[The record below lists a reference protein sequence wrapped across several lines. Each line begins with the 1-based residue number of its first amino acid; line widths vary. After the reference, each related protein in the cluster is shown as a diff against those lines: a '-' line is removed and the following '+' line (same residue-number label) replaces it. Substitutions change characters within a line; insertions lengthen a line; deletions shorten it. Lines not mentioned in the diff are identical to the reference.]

1 MAIPIKKCLK
11 CDVWILFGFDSPS
24 VRHFVQALT
33 FLSKGGSLM
42 ETIRWM
48 SLIIVLGLLG
58 LTFLGLAIKIV
69 RQYERGVVLRFGRLI
84 KTRQPGFN
92 LIIPVVDRMI
102 KVDLRVVTMVV
113 EPQVVITK
121 DNVTIK
127 VDAVVYFM
135 VMDPVK
141 SVIHVADYTKATS
154 QIALTTLRSVLGQS
168 DLDELLFE
176 RDKINKRLREI
187 IDQHTEPW
195 GVMVSVVEVKDVQLP
210 DPMQRAMAKQA
221 EAEREK
227 RAKVIHAQGEYQAAE
242 TLRQAAQIISIEPA
256 ALQLRYLQTLTEIAG
271 EKNST
276 IIPISLDIANGISAL
291 GKKVGVPG
299 T

>member
-1 MAIPIKKCLK
+1 
-11 CDVWILFGFDSPS
+11 
-24 VRHFVQALT
+24 
-33 FLSKGGSLM
+33 M
-42 ETIRWM
+42 ENIRLIF
-48 SLIIVLGLLG
+48 LIIILGFVG
-58 LTFLGLAIKIV
+58 INFFALAIKIV
-69 RQYERGVVLRFGRLI
+69 KQYERGVILRFGRLI
-84 KTRQPGFN
+84 RTREPGFN
-92 LIIPVVDRMI
+92 MIIPIVDRMI

-121 DNVTIK
+121 DKDNVTIK

-135 VMDPVK
+135 VIDPVK
-141 SVIHVADYTKATS
+141 AIIQVADYMKATS

-176 RDKINKRLREI
+176 RDKINTRLREI

-210 DPMQRAMAKQA
+210 DPMQRAMARQA

-242 TLRQAAQIISIEPA
+242 TLREAAHILSIEPA
-256 ALQLRYLQTLTEIAG
+256 AIQLRYLQTLTEIAG
-271 EKNST
+271 ERNST
-276 IIPISLDIANGISAL
+276 IIPIPLDITNTLQAL
-291 GKKVGVPG
+291 ARKSSGPG
-299 T
+299 TLINE

>member
-1 MAIPIKKCLK
+1 MLSAI
-11 CDVWILFGFDSPS
+11 
-24 VRHFVQALT
+24 
-33 FLSKGGSLM
+33 
-42 ETIRWM
+42 
-48 SLIIVLGLLG
+48 IILGLVGITL
-58 LTFLGLAIKIV
+58 LGLAIKIV

-84 KTRQPGFN
+84 RTRDPGFN

-102 KVDLRVVTMVV
+102 KVDLRVMTMVV

-135 VMDPVK
+135 VIDPVK
-141 SVIHVADYTKATS
+141 AVIQVADYVKATT

-210 DPMQRAMAKQA
+210 DPMQRAMARQA

-242 TLRQAAQIISIEPA
+242 TLRQAAQIISVEPVA
-256 ALQLRYLQTLTEIAG
+256 MQLRYLQTLTEIAG

-276 IIPISLDIANGISAL
+276 IIPIPLEIANTIQAL
-291 GKKVGVPG
+291 GRKGALSG
-299 T
+299 TRTNE

>member
-1 MAIPIKKCLK
+1 
-11 CDVWILFGFDSPS
+11 
-24 VRHFVQALT
+24 
-33 FLSKGGSLM
+33 
-42 ETIRWM
+42 M
-48 SLIIVLGLLG
+48 SLVIILGLVG
-58 LTFLGLAIKIV
+58 ITFLGLAIKIV

-84 KTRQPGFN
+84 KTREPGFN
-92 LIIPVVDRMI
+92 MIIPIVDRMI
-102 KVDLRVVTMVV
+102 KVELRVVTMVV

-121 DNVTIK
+121 DNVTLK

-135 VMDPVK
+135 VVDPVK
-141 SVIHVADYTKATS
+141 AVIQVADYIKATT
-154 QIALTTLRSVLGQS
+154 QIALTSLRSVLGQS

-176 RDKINKRLREI
+176 RDRINKRLREI

-210 DPMQRAMAKQA
+210 DPMQRAMARQA

-227 RAKVIHAQGEYQAAE
+227 RAKVIHAQGEFQAAE
-242 TLRQAAQIISIEPA
+242 TLRQAARIISIEPA

-276 IIPISLDIANGISAL
+276 IIPITLDIANTLQAI
-291 GKKVGVPG
+291 GKKAGVPG
-299 T
+299 LPTNE

>member
-1 MAIPIKKCLK
+1 
-11 CDVWILFGFDSPS
+11 
-24 VRHFVQALT
+24 
-33 FLSKGGSLM
+33 M

-48 SLIIVLGLLG
+48 SLIIILGLFG
-58 LTFLGLAIKIV
+58 ITFLGLAIKIV

-84 KTRQPGFN
+84 RTREPGFN
-92 LIIPVVDRMI
+92 LIIPIVDRLV
-102 KVDLRVVTMVV
+102 KVDLRVITMVV

-141 SVIHVADYTKATS
+141 AVLQVADYIKATT

-176 RDKINKRLREI
+176 RDKINKRLSEI

-210 DPMQRAMAKQA
+210 DPMQRAMARQA

-242 TLRQAAQIISIEPA
+242 TLRQAAKIISIEPA

-276 IIPISLDIANGISAL
+276 IIPISLDIGNTINSL
-291 GKKVGVPG
+291 GKKAGVPG
-299 T
+299 LLTNE

>member
-1 MAIPIKKCLK
+1 MEAIRML
-11 CDVWILFGFDSPS
+11 
-24 VRHFVQALT
+24 
-33 FLSKGGSLM
+33 
-42 ETIRWM
+42 
-48 SLIIVLGLLG
+48 SLIIILGLAG
-58 LTFLGLAIKIV
+58 ITFLGLAIKIV

-84 KTRQPGFN
+84 RTREPGFN
-92 LIIPVVDRMI
+92 MIIPIVDRLI
-102 KVDLRVVTMVV
+102 KVDLRVITMVV

-135 VMDPVK
+135 VIDPVK
-141 SVIHVADYTKATS
+141 AVIQVADYIKATS

-210 DPMQRAMAKQA
+210 DPMQRAMARQA

-242 TLRQAAQIISIEPA
+242 TLRQAAKIISIEPA

-276 IIPISLDIANGISAL
+276 IIPIPLEIANTLHAITKKSGIS
-291 GKKVGVPG
+291 GSV
-299 T
+299 TNE

>member
-1 MAIPIKKCLK
+1 
-11 CDVWILFGFDSPS
+11 
-24 VRHFVQALT
+24 
-33 FLSKGGSLM
+33 M
-42 ETIRWM
+42 ETIRFI
-48 SLIIVLGLLG
+48 SLIMVLGLAGITL
-58 LTFLGLAIKIV
+58 LGLAIRIV

-84 KTRQPGFN
+84 RTREPGFN
-92 LIIPVVDRMI
+92 MIIPIVDRMI
-102 KVDLRVVTMVV
+102 KVDLRVITMVV

-135 VMDPVK
+135 VIDPVK
-141 SVIHVADYTKATS
+141 AVIQVADYIKATS

-210 DPMQRAMAKQA
+210 DPMQRAMARQA

-242 TLRQAAQIISIEPA
+242 TLRQAAKIISIEPA

-276 IIPISLDIANGISAL
+276 IIPIPLEIANTLSAITKKGGIS
-291 GKKVGVPG
+291 GSV
-299 T
+299 TNE

>member
-1 MAIPIKKCLK
+1 
-11 CDVWILFGFDSPS
+11 
-24 VRHFVQALT
+24 
-33 FLSKGGSLM
+33 M

-48 SLIIVLGLLG
+48 SLIIVLGLFG
-58 LTFLGLAIKIV
+58 ITFLSLAIKIV
-69 RQYERGVVLRFGRLI
+69 RQYERGVVLRFGRLV
-84 KTRQPGFN
+84 KTREPGFN
-92 LIIPVVDRMI
+92 LIIPIVDRMI

-127 VDAVVYFM
+127 VDAVVYFV

-141 SVIHVADYTKATS
+141 AVLQVADYIKATT

-176 RDKINKRLREI
+176 RDKINKRLSEI

-195 GVMVSVVEVKDVQLP
+195 GVTVSVVEVKDVQLP
-210 DPMQRAMAKQA
+210 DPMQRAMARQA

-227 RAKVIHAQGEYQAAE
+227 RAKVIHAQGEFQAAE

-276 IIPISLDIANGISAL
+276 IIPISLDISNSIHAI
-291 GKKVGVPG
+291 GKKVGIPG
-299 T
+299 MLTNE

>member
-1 MAIPIKKCLK
+1 
-11 CDVWILFGFDSPS
+11 
-24 VRHFVQALT
+24 
-33 FLSKGGSLM
+33 M
-42 ETIRWM
+42 ETIRLI
-48 SLIIVLGLLG
+48 SLIIILGLAG
-58 LTFLGLAIKIV
+58 ITFFGLAIKIV
-69 RQYERGVVLRFGRLI
+69 KQYERGVVLRFGRLI
-84 KTRQPGFN
+84 RTREPGFN
-92 LIIPVVDRMI
+92 MIIPIVDRMV

-121 DNVTIK
+121 DNVTLK

-135 VMDPVK
+135 VVDPVK
-141 SVIHVADYTKATS
+141 AVIHVADFVKATS

-210 DPMQRAMAKQA
+210 DPMQRAMARQA

-227 RAKVIHAQGEYQAAE
+227 RAKVIHAQGEFQAAE
-242 TLRQAAQIISIEPA
+242 TLRQAAHIISIEPA

-276 IIPISLDIANGISAL
+276 IIPITLDIANTLQAI
-291 GKKVGVPG
+291 GKKGGIPG
-299 T
+299 MISNE

>member
-1 MAIPIKKCLK
+1 
-11 CDVWILFGFDSPS
+11 
-24 VRHFVQALT
+24 
-33 FLSKGGSLM
+33 M
-42 ETIRWM
+42 ETIRWL
-48 SLIIVLGLLG
+48 SFIIILGLLG
-58 LTFLGLAIKIV
+58 MTLLGLSIKIV

-84 KTRQPGFN
+84 RTRDPGLN
-92 LIIPVVDRMI
+92 MIIPIIDRMI
-102 KVDLRVVTMVV
+102 KVELRVITMVV

-121 DNVTIK
+121 DNVTLK

-135 VMDPVK
+135 VVDPVK
-141 SVIHVADYTKATS
+141 AVIKVADYIKATS
-154 QIALTTLRSVLGQS
+154 QIALTSLRSVLGQS

-227 RAKVIHAQGEYQAAE
+227 RAKVIHAQGEFQASE
-242 TLRQAAQIISIEPA
+242 TLRQAAKILSIEPA
-256 ALQLRYLQTLTEIAG
+256 ALQLRYLQTLTEICG

-276 IIPISLDIANGISAL
+276 IIPMPLEIASTLQAITRKAGIA
-291 GKKVGVPG
+291 GV
-299 T
+299 TNE